1 MRKLIISASLGLAVL
16 ATGFASPAFA
26 QRAQRAPRAP
36 VVRLPEGAE
45 VRVATI
51 DELSSKTASAGD
63 TIYMRVIDPVR
74 HNGVIVIPDGARVIG
89 TVVSVRKRGIA
100 GRSGKLEIAAQSVKV
115 GDSSIRLR
123 GAKNG
128 GGKGQGTLSIA
139 SAVIVAPLAIIITGK
154 SAVIKPGTE
163 FLAYTDQDF

>member
-16 ATGFASPAFA
+16 ATGFASPALA

-89 TVVSVRKRGIA
+89 TVVSVRKRALPGDRA
-100 GRSGKLEIAAQSVKV
+100 SLRLPHNRSRSGIPAFACAARKMVAAKARAHCRS
-115 GDSSIRLR
+115 LR
-123 GAKNG
+123 R
-128 GGKGQGTLSIA
+128 
-139 SAVIVAPLAIIITGK
+139 
-154 SAVIKPGTE
+154 
-163 FLAYTDQDF
+163 